1 MTDQKADV
9 VKHWLGKL
17 KKEEKAHK
25 DFRDQAEAADREFF
39 DDREDGRKHLFNVFF
54 STVNTLQ
61 SRLYSKAPAP
71 DVRRRF
77 EIQGPQG

>member
-1 MTDQKADV
+1 MTEKSSDL
-9 VKHWLGKL
+9 VKHWIGKV

-25 DFRDQAEAADREFF
+25 PFRDQAEAAEREFF
-39 DDREDGRKHLFNVFF
+39 DDREDKRKHLFNVFF

-77 EIQGPQG
+77 EIQGP

>member
-1 MTDQKADV
+1 MTEKASDL
-9 VKHWLGKL
+9 VKHWIGKI

-25 DFRDQAEAADREFF
+25 PWREQAEAADREFF
-39 DDREDGRKHLFNVFF
+39 DDRKDNRKHLFNVFF

-77 EIQGPQG
+77 EIAGP

>member
-1 MTDQKADV
+1 MADAKTDLV
-9 VKHWLGKL
+9 PHCIGKL

-25 DFRDQAEAADREFF
+25 PFRDLAEAAEREFF
-39 DDREDGRKHLFNVFF
+39 DDREDKRKHLFNVFF

-77 EIQGPQG
+77 EIQGP

>member
-1 MTDQKADV
+1 MADAKTDLV
-9 VKHWLGKL
+9 PHWIGKI

-25 DFRDQAEAADREFF
+25 PFRDQAEAAEREFF
-39 DDREDGRKHLFNVFF
+39 DDREDECKHLFNVFF

-77 EIQGPQG
+77 EIQGP

>member
-1 MTDQKADV
+1 MKA
-9 VKHWLGKL
+9 
-17 KKEEKAHK
+17 E
-25 DFRDQAEAADREFF
+25 REFF
-39 DDREDGRKHLFNVFF
+39 DDREDKRKHLFNVFF

-77 EIQGPQG
+77 EIVAVRYA

>member
-1 MTDQKADV
+1 MTDTKTDLVQ
-9 VKHWLGKL
+9 HWTGKIR
-17 KKEEKAHK
+17 KEEKAHK
-25 DFRDQAEAADREFF
+25 CWREQAEAAEREFF
-39 DDREDGRKHLFNVFF
+39 DDREDKRKHLFNVFF

-77 EIQGPQG
+77 ETEGP

>member
-1 MTDQKADV
+1 MTEKSSDL
-9 VKHWLGKL
+9 VKHWIGKV

-25 DFRDQAEAADREFF
+25 PWRDQAEAAGREVFG
-39 DDREDGRKHLFNVFF
+39 DPNDNRRHLVNVFF

-77 EIQGPQG
+77 EIAGP

>member
-1 MTDQKADV
+1 MTEKSSDL
-9 VKHWLGKL
+9 VKHWIGKV

-25 DFRDQAEAADREFF
+25 PWLDQAEAADREFF
-39 DDREDGRKHLFNVFF
+39 DDRKDSRKHLFNVFF

-77 EIQGPQG
+77 EIQGP

>member
-1 MTDQKADV
+1 MTEKSSDL
-9 VKHWLGKL
+9 VKHWIGKI

-25 DFRDQAEAADREFF
+25 AWRDQAEAADREFF
-39 DDREDGRKHLFNVFF
+39 DDRKDSRKHLFNVFF

-77 EIQGPQG
+77 EIQGP

>member
-1 MTDQKADV
+1 MAETKTDLV
-9 VKHWLGKL
+9 PHWIGKI

-25 DFRDQAEAADREFF
+25 CWREQAEAAEREFF
-39 DDREDGRKHLFNVFF
+39 DDREDKRKHLFNVFF

-77 EIQGPQG
+77 EIQGP

>member
-1 MTDQKADV
+1 MAETKTDLV
-9 VKHWLGKL
+9 PHWIGKI

-25 DFRDQAEAADREFF
+25 PWRDQAEAADCEFF
-39 DDREDGRKHLFNVFF
+39 DDRKDSRKHLFNVFF

-77 EIQGPQG
+77 EIQGP

>member
-1 MTDQKADV
+1 MADAKTDLV
-9 VKHWLGKL
+9 PHWIGKI

-25 DFRDQAEAADREFF
+25 PFRDQAEAAERGIF
-39 DDREDGRKHLFNVFF
+39 DDREDKRKHLFNVFF

-77 EIQGPQG
+77 EIQGP